1 MFTDARISIAYRA
14 GAHLSARQLRVKQ
27 SYTVHFVDRPFTMTG
42 LSKIRRAEMGA
53 DEKTFVMPALHI
65 LIYSNT

>member
-1 MFTDARISIAYRA
+1 
-14 GAHLSARQLRVKQ
+14 
-27 SYTVHFVDRPFTMTG
+27 
-42 LSKIRRAEMGA
+42 MGA